1 MSYAIGRYAKAWN
14 DLSDSWYE
22 NRFNTG
28 NTENEEVTESENIEE
43 GVISNFKQ
51 KHLADRI
58 GKTHAKMMT
67 DKNPSEKD
75 IEKTRKQYDK
85 DWKEIHN
92 LAKKE
97 QEKELAKTRKNNEKA
112 NKYSKKADEHIKK
125 ANFASTKADN
135 LIKQATDKYL
145 NKTNESENLKEEYS
159 EKLGGDPEDFLSDMT
174 KIKSC
179 IMEIGKHTIATHLAE
194 EVIMNFLE
202 TCDSQIAMVKSRYL
216 GESEENKKIKPG
228 MIVRY
233 ASGWC
238 KPEERK
244 YYHVVKEERSPAPDG
259 TRRWLIDTLNSGLTL
274 GSTEVVDEYMIEP
287 VGDLTIDNITKETL
301 GEAEEPSTNTQEYKV
316 GDIVKVPYK
325 YGSYTPGEYTDAP
338 IIDIDD
344 NHFVTV
350 EIPSKLEVTMD
361 QLKKWNTLEESE
373 KLNEDD
379 RIMQDQNV
387 VDIMNS
393 YSSRNNHL
401 KYKIEGNSAIYE
413 DGTEITFYLNDNSEI
428 EYTIRKDNNTTE
440 PKLASQG
447 LTESEELKED
457 ESNVYKM
464 KDCTTDVDI
473 INALE
478 GETLELDDMEDWE
491 RLKNLARSLAGSQG
505 FYGRLLRDME
515 EAEEDLDETSFPM
528 YL

>member
-22 NRFNTG
+22 DRFNTG
-28 NTENEEVTESENIEE
+28 NTENEEVTESEE
-43 GVISNFKQ
+43 
-51 KHLADRI
+51 
-58 GKTHAKMMT
+58 
-67 DKNPSEKD
+67 
-75 IEKTRKQYDK
+75 
-85 DWKEIHN
+85 
-92 LAKKE
+92 
-97 QEKELAKTRKNNEKA
+97 
-112 NKYSKKADEHIKK
+112 
-125 ANFASTKADN
+125 
-135 LIKQATDKYL
+135 
-145 NKTNESENLKEEYS
+145 LKEEYS

-194 EVIMNFLE
+194 EVIMSFLE
-202 TCDSQIAMVKSRYL
+202 TCDNQIAMVKSRY
-216 GESEENKKIKPG
+216 
-228 MIVRY
+228 
-233 ASGWC
+233 
-238 KPEERK
+238 
-244 YYHVVKEERSPAPDG
+244 
-259 TRRWLIDTLNSGLTL
+259 
-274 GSTEVVDEYMIEP
+274 
-287 VGDLTIDNITKETL
+287 L

-361 QLKKWNTLEESE
+361 QLKKWNTLEDKYEEEPLKEDSYNTGIFQEIEQAFQEAGLNPTRFIDDGILTKNIGWTVYSPETGKAQQISCDGSWYDEDDLEESE

-447 LTESEELKED
+447 LTESEKLNED

-505 FYGRLLRDME
+505 FYGRLLKDME
-515 EAEEDLDETSFPM
+515 EAENSLDETSFPM